1 MTDIERP
8 HGAEDLA
15 NSRGQVGPPGEV
27 RGMDIPT
34 RYFAETPLIYKA
46 PVTIVEGFER
56 NISQYLCRWLDHAA
70 LPCMGTPT
78 SVKSL
83 KSPVSETHLTPGSPP
98 QVSGSELGGSGG
110 HRRQSMRQRHGI
122 LIGWV
127 AVGRADLGSH
137 TRPRCN
143 KADGAGRDP
152 CRGGGGTPKQ
162 DSGRAPARSLGQLRP
177 CSCPENHPDRTLEV

>member
-1 MTDIERP
+1 
-8 HGAEDLA
+8 
-15 NSRGQVGPPGEV
+15 
-27 RGMDIPT
+27 MDIPT
-34 RYFAETPLIYKA
+34 RYPAETPLIYKA

-56 NISQYLCRWLDHAA
+56 NIIQYLRRWLGHAA

-122 LIGWV
+122 LVGWV
-127 AVGRADLGSH
+127 AVGRAA
-137 TRPRCN
+137 TRLMVQGETR
-143 KADGAGRDP
+143 AEGEEERQSRTVAVRQQGAW
-152 CRGGGGTPKQ
+152 
-162 DSGRAPARSLGQLRP
+162 A
-177 CSCPENHPDRTLEV
+177 N